1 MECFHMTSR
10 RPYWCPKTMKRR
22 PCWCPKPILRELN
35 SFLMQTPSFVPIN
48 LHRRWPREWK
58 RSIAHPSGE
67 PQLSKFGYLSIR
79 KIWVGRWPYV
89 RPFVRT
95 RGQPMWNLTHM
106 AGVRTYNLIMHIHV
120 VINTQ
125 LSKTGYPL
133 ISITWPY
140 RGLRCQPIEVANFF
154 FSYPPISHLLSAN
167 CRLNFM
173 QIYFQYMSLQVY
185 CLK

>member
-1 MECFHMTSR
+1 MTSR

-67 PQLSKFGYLSIR
+67 PQLSKFGHLSIR

-89 RPFVRT
+89 RPFIRT

-154 FSYPPISHLLSAN
+154 CSYPPISHLLSAN
-167 CRLNFM
+167 CRLNSM
-173 QIYFQYMSLQVY
+173 
-185 CLK
+185 